1 MTYSE
6 MKRLNRAEL
15 LELLSKQGQEIDD
28 LKQQVVDANNKI
40 SNMKVLTEDSGS
52 ISDTVKIVMGMFEA
66 AEKVADVV

>member
-40 SNMKVLTEDSGS
+40 SNMKVLTEDTGS
-52 ISDTVKIVMGMFEA
+52 ITDTVKIVMGMFEA